1 MTSLPIKQ
9 CTMKSKLVAGID
21 VSKSSLDM
29 SYNTSM
35 GDVIHIKVSNDT
47 IGFKKL
53 LKLAG
58 SDYLYVMECSG
69 PYYLRLSIFLKEHNV
84 DVSVSNGL
92 IVKRFIQMKGERNK
106 NDKKDSYWIH
116 RFGMEQEL
124 KLWEIPSDSQ
134 VKSKQMLAG
143 ISLLKRQSTML
154 INQLHSF
161 ETLHLQDKDTI
172 KSLRTVLKKIEA
184 EINKLE
190 RKMEDTIKEWNKKQY
205 ENLLSIPG
213 IGKRTASLLMIQ
225 TDGFKKVDNYRQLI
239 SMVGTAPREF
249 RSGSSVRGKVRICKM
264 GGKDIRS
271 VMYLGAMS
279 AAIYNPACKA
289 LYQRL
294 IEKGKNGKLA
304 MIAVVNKLLKQS
316 YAIAKSG
323 EKFDREYAMKI
334 S

>member
-1 MTSLPIKQ
+1 MR
-9 CTMKSKLVAGID
+9 SKLVAGID

-29 SYNTSM
+29 SYNAST
-35 GDVIHIKVSNDT
+35 GDVKHIKVSNDMK
-47 IGFKKL
+47 GFKKL
-53 LKLAG
+53 IKLAG

-69 PYYLRLSIFLKEHNV
+69 PYYLKLSIFLIEHNV

-92 IVKRFIQMKGERNK
+92 IVKRFIQMKGERSK

-124 KLWEIPSDSQ
+124 KLWEIPSDAQ

-143 ISLLKRQSTML
+143 IALLKRQRTML

-161 ETLHLQDKDTI
+161 ESLHLQDKDTI
-172 KSLRTVLKKIEA
+172 KSSRSVLKKIET
-184 EINKLE
+184 EIKKLE
-190 RKMEDTIKEWNKKQY
+190 GMMEDLIKQWDKEQY
-205 ENLLSIPG
+205 ENLQSIPG
-213 IGKRTASLLMIQ
+213 VGKRTAALLMIQ

-239 SMVGTAPREF
+239 SMVGTSPREF

-279 AAIYNPACKA
+279 AITYNPACKA
-289 LYQRL
+289 LYGRL
-294 IEKGKNGKLA
+294 TAKGKNGKLA
-304 MIAVVNKLLKQS
+304 IIAVVNKLLKQS

-323 EKFDREYAMKI
+323 KKFDRELTMNF